1 MIVLTLNNITNL
13 NVSLQIGDLIYAK
26 RTKLQVGAEDYETKA
41 SGSIIVGSS
50 LGAGSIVGT
59 LVDINMLAGANFINP
74 AVELIVD
81 NSGYTG
87 NVPADS
93 FIMFSKY
100 DQSMGDVIGYYA
112 KARFVNYSTEKAEIF
127 SVGSEVI
134 INSK

>member
-26 RTKLQVGAEDYETKA
+26 QTDTQSGAKDLEA
-41 SGSIIVGSS
+41 
-50 LGAGSIVGT
+50 AGVSQGLTGENSIVGV
-59 LVDINMLAGANFINP
+59 LDDINIMGGG
-74 AVELIVD
+74 VVKLIVD
-81 NSGYTG
+81 NSAYTG
-87 NVPADS
+87 GGVPSNS

-100 DQSMGDVIGYYA
+100 NQSMGDVIGYYA
-112 KARFVNYSTEKAEIF
+112 KAKFVNHSTEKAEIF

>member
-26 RTKLQVGAEDYETKA
+26 RTGVQSGAEDLQA
-41 SGSIIVGSS
+41 IVTIGSS
-50 LGAGSIVGT
+50 IGAGSIVGT
-59 LVDINMLAGANFINP
+59 LVDVNILAGAI
-74 AVELIVD
+74 VELVVD
-81 NSGYTG
+81 NSGYAA
-87 NVPADS
+87 NVPANS
-93 FIMFSKY
+93 FIMFSKH
-100 DQSMGDVIGYYA
+100 DQSIGDVIGYYA